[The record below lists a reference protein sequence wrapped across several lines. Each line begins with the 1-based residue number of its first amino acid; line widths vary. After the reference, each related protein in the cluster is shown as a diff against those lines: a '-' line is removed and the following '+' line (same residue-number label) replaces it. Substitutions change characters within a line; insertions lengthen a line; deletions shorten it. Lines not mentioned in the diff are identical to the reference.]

1 MKTTSTILIC
11 SSLAAVTAAVTAAA
25 GQRFRFHP
33 QDQKKQQPRLM
44 GAVQTAPSDEFYNLG
59 SHYSTVE
66 TDNYVASSDDEIRYN
81 CIYQLR
87 MDLSSPLSL
96 DMNGKPQ
103 IDNCIGWE
111 WESFVSPTNFT
122 WYGFNFQ
129 LPEDATG
136 INGGYNTALVQPLKE
151 DGFVLSFNETYKDV
165 VNYNFTTST
174 DRPVIRARIN
184 NGLFW
189 NTFVFDFTNRSNYVI
204 EHQSLQYVVKC
215 MTEESHNETGTS
227 RTYTY
232 TTVVMPTLTFSLELL
247 SWYDGR
253 RRTSSMVGS
262 LIAITALVST
272 AFFLL
277 VYVIETIIGNSKVFM
292 EVRKQRPRKS
302 L

>member
-81 CIYQLR
+81 YIYQLR

-103 IDNCIGWE
+103 IDTCIGWD
-111 WESFVSPTNFT
+111 SSVSPTNFT
-122 WYGFNFQ
+122 WYGFTFQ

-136 INGGYNTALVQPLKE
+136 ISGGYNTALVQPLKE
-151 DGFVLSFNETYKDV
+151 DGFVLSFKET
-165 VNYNFTTST
+165 
-174 DRPVIRARIN
+174 
-184 NGLFW
+184 
-189 NTFVFDFTNRSNYVI
+189 
-204 EHQSLQYVVKC
+204 
-215 MTEESHNETGTS
+215 
-227 RTYTY
+227 
-232 TTVVMPTLTFSLELL
+232 
-247 SWYDGR
+247 
-253 RRTSSMVGS
+253 
-262 LIAITALVST
+262 
-272 AFFLL
+272 
-277 VYVIETIIGNSKVFM
+277 
-292 EVRKQRPRKS
+292 
-302 L
+302 